1 MSQLSRV
8 VWQDG
13 MHQAQHQ
20 FQAQARYAESAI
32 HFAVTS
38 TRFRP
43 DGLVALDVDVA
54 ALRNGQFALRQ
65 ARGTM
70 PDGLPF
76 RMPDGDPLPDPIPLA
91 SRLSPVADAEE
102 VLLAL
107 PRRRDGIDAVG
118 GDTAQARFVP
128 TTRVMPD
135 ETTGRD
141 PREVTFG
148 AKAFRL
154 VLRHE
159 VTDDHEVLPIARVRR
174 EGGGQ
179 FSLDERFVP
188 PAVQLGASPRLR
200 ALAATV
206 VELLDAK
213 SEALRRGQG
222 HNAAALRDHAA
233 NEIASFWLLHTVH
246 SAMAPI
252 AHLART
258 PDAHPEALFL
268 ELSRLAGALCTFALD
283 AHPRALPSYD
293 HDALGPAFDAL
304 ERALRAHLEV
314 VLPSSAVR
322 IPMTRARP
330 TLFTARVQDD
340 RAFRR
345 ARWLL
350 EVRAPLPE
358 GEVVRRVPA
367 LVKVAPMS
375 RIAEVVQQAKSALP
389 LVHLPVPPSSISPRA
404 DAQYF
409 VVEQGGP
416 FWDALVESRDVAAY
430 VPDGV
435 PDADLTLCIVLAS

>member
-1 MSQLSRV
+1 MSLLSRV

-13 MHQAQHQ
+13 MHLAQHH

-38 TRFRP
+38 TRVRP
-43 DGLVALDVDVA
+43 DGFVALEIDQA
-54 ALRNGQFALRQ
+54 ALRNGQFALRH

-70 PDGLPF
+70 PDGLSF
-76 RMPDGDPLPDPIPLA
+76 RMPEGDALPDPVPLA
-91 SRLSPVADAEE
+91 DRVSPVADAEE
-102 VLLAL
+102 VLLAV
-107 PRRRDGIDAVG
+107 PRRPFGAAG
-118 GDTAQARFVP
+118 TSGPARYVP
-128 TTRVMPD
+128 TTRAIPD
-135 ETTGRD
+135 ETTGTD
-141 PREVTFG
+141 PREVTFA

-159 VTDDHEVLPIARVRR
+159 VDADDVVLPIARVRR
-174 EGGGQ
+174 DGTGH
-179 FSLDERFVP
+179 FALDERFVP
-188 PAVQLGASPRLR
+188 PCTQLAASPRLMT
-200 ALAATV
+200 LAATV
-206 VELLDAK
+206 GELLEAK
-213 SEALRRGQG
+213 SDALRRGQG

-246 SAMAPI
+246 AAMGPVG
-252 AHLART
+252 HLART

-283 AHPRALPSYD
+283 AHPRQLPAYD

-304 ERALRAHLEV
+304 ERALRAQLEV
-314 VLPSSAVR
+314 VLPTSAVR
-322 IPMTRARP
+322 IPMTRSRP
-330 TLFTARVQDD
+330 TLHTARVQDD

-350 EVRAPLPE
+350 EVSAAIPE
-358 GEVVRRVPA
+358 GELVRRVPA
-367 LVKVAPMS
+367 LVKVAPVA

-389 LVHLPVPPSSISPRA
+389 LTHLSVPPTAISPRS

-409 VVEQGGP
+409 VIEQGGP
-416 FWDALVESRDVAAY
+416 FWDALAESRDVAAY

-435 PDADLTLCIVLAS
+435 PDASLTLCIVLAS